1 MSVAT
6 ITEALAS
13 DRASVSFEFF
23 PPKDDAGETALWQ
36 TITELDDIS
45 PSFVSVTYGAGG
57 SDRNRTTALT
67 ARIAHDTEILPLGH
81 LTCVGQTRAELVEV
95 IEQYHQ
101 GGVHNILALRGDPQA
116 GAGER
121 WESQPGGL
129 NHALDLIELIKD
141 LHPEISVGVAA
152 FPTGHPESPSL
163 EFDSRVIADK
173 VAAGAEFAITQ
184 FFYRLN
190 EYTEL
195 VDRVRAKGADIP
207 IVPGIMPIE
216 SLRQVQRMAQLSG
229 TEVPQE
235 IVERVSAGGEDR
247 EIVRK
252 IGIDIAAELGQE
264 LLDAGAPGLHFYTL
278 NKSRATRE
286 VFAQLRLNR

>member
-23 PPKDDAGETALWQ
+23 PPKDDAGETALWK
-36 TITELDDIS
+36 TITELSDIS

-57 SDRNRTTALT
+57 SDRDRTAALS
-67 ARIAHDTEILPLGH
+67 ARIAQETDILPMGH
-81 LTCVGQTRAELVEV
+81 LTCVGQTRAQLTEV
-95 IEQYHQ
+95 IGQYHF
-101 GGVHNILALRGDPQA
+101 GGVRNILALRGDPKA
-116 GAGER
+116 GAGAR
-121 WESQPGGL
+121 WDSHPGGL
-129 NHALDLIELIKD
+129 NHAIDLIELIKD
-141 LHPEISVGVAA
+141 LHPEIAIGVAA
-152 FPTGHPESPSL
+152 FPKGHPESPSL
-163 EFDSRVIADK
+163 EFDSQVIADK

-195 VDRVRAKGADIP
+195 VNRVRDKGAEIP

-216 SLRQVQRMAQLSG
+216 SLRQVQRMAELSR
-229 TEVPQE
+229 TEVPRE
-235 IVERVSAGGEDR
+235 IVERIAAGGEDR
-247 EIVRK
+247 EMVRK
-252 IGIDIAAELGQE
+252 IGIEIAAELSQE

>member
-36 TITELDDIS
+36 TITDLDDIS
-45 PSFVSVTYGAGG
+45 PAFVSVTYGAGG
-57 SDRNRTTALT
+57 SDRDRTTALT
-67 ARIAHDTEILPLGH
+67 ARIAKDTDILPMGH
-81 LTCVGQTRAELVEV
+81 LTCVGQTRAQLTEV
-95 IEQYHQ
+95 IEQYHL
-101 GGVHNILALRGDPQA
+101 GGVRNILALRGDPKA

-121 WESQPGGL
+121 WEIHPGGL
-129 NHALDLIELIKD
+129 NHAIDLIELIKK

-152 FPTGHPESPSL
+152 FPAGHPESPGL
-163 EFDSRVIADK
+163 EFDSQVIADK
-173 VAAGAEFAITQ
+173 VGAGAEFAITQ
-184 FFYRLN
+184 FFYRLSD
-190 EYTEL
+190 YTEL

-216 SLRQVQRMAQLSG
+216 SLGQVQRMAQLSG
-229 TEVPQE
+229 TEVPRE
-235 IVERVSAGGEDR
+235 IVERISAGGEDR

-252 IGIDIAAELGQE
+252 IGIDIAAELSQE
-264 LLDAGAPGLHFYTL
+264 LLDAGAPSLHFYTL

-286 VFAQLRLNR
+286 VFAQLRMNR